1 MHIDDFLWAGSDRFK
16 QDVISPLRSRFCC
29 GKELDSSFRY
39 IGLDIEQADEQIYL
53 SQTDYT
59 EELKQ
64 VDRDIYPSDVKNKVC
79 VQIVGQLQWIATQSR
94 PDPFFDVLVLATYCD

>member
-1 MHIDDFLWAGSDRFK
+1 MEKSLIAVLGT
-16 QDVISPLRSRFCC
+16 
-29 GKELDSSFRY
+29 LDWTLNKLMNRY
-39 IGLDIEQADEQIYL
+39 I

>member
-1 MHIDDFLWAGSDRFK
+1 MEKSLIAVLGT
-16 QDVISPLRSRFCC
+16 
-29 GKELDSSFRY
+29 LDWTLNKLMNRY
-39 IGLDIEQADEQIYL
+39 I

-79 VQIVGQLQWIATQSR
+79 VQIVGHLQWIATQSR